1 MGYPNNFFIEIEN
14 YIHNVINYVFIF
26 FLKVRKKIMS
36 MLNFLMNDKEYEIQ
50 ANMQVA
56 TILSQFDSNYI
67 MDVISDTIDQQF
79 QSFNTITRPNIVQSF
94 EEYFKQLKFQYP
106 TDIDNIDDTRYSA
119 YQNIIDIICSKF
131 NLDRFNLETV
141 DNYTLAFFLYDFFV
155 SKFDLYMVNFYSR
168 FVVQEKSNI
177 FINLG
182 LQKSSELGDA
192 SSNYNRYAFSDDEEL
207 AAVVANLPNIL
218 SALKNNDISDSDI
231 YRSIYNNPDI
241 VNLFETHIAPN
252 ISIFDIYNR
261 ILFNQVLYP
270 SVITQIRLKIQM
282 ENKQAFEIGKKKL
295 EQINHKNK

>member
-1 MGYPNNFFIEIEN
+1 MFL
-14 YIHNVINYVFIF
+14 F

-106 TDIDNIDDTRYSA
+106 TDIENIDDTRYSA

-155 SKFDLYMVNFYSR
+155 SKFDLYMVNFYAR

-218 SALKNNDISDSDI
+218 SALKSNDISDTDI

-241 VNLFETHIAPN
+241 VNLFETHIAPS